1 MKKFYVTY
9 EVQCRIHAYKTVQA
23 NSLEEALTMTANHRG
38 AITAICDDYEI
49 MSDQK
54 VLTVGITEVDDD

>member
-23 NSLEEALTMTANHRG
+23 NSLEEALTMTANHRD
-38 AITAICDDYEI
+38 AVTATCDDYEI
-49 MSDQK
+49 MDDQK
-54 VLTVGITEVDDD
+54 VLSVIVAEANDE